1 MKSLPPSAP
10 KSSTASP
17 SRPSIVAKTEAYL
30 RETLAGDGT
39 GHDAWHVLR
48 VRRLALHLAR
58 HEGADPY
65 VVELAALLHDIA
77 DWKFHDGDEEV
88 GPRRAIE
95 WLAALGVEPEVV
107 EEVGAIVRDLSFK
120 GAGVEARPLSLEGKV
135 VQDADRL
142 DAIGAIGIGRTF
154 AYGGH
159 KGRPLYDPA
168 VPPEAHA
175 SAERY
180 KANRSPT
187 LNHFH
192 EKLLLLKDRLN
203 TATARALAERRH
215 RYLEEFVERF
225 LEEWE
230 GRDLA

>member
-1 MKSLPPSAP
+1 MRRTTSAARG
-10 KSSTASP
+10 TANP
-17 SRPSIVAKTEAYL
+17 VASRQSVVDRTEAYM
-30 RETLAGDGT
+30 RETLAGDAS
-39 GHDAWHVLR
+39 GHDPWHILR
-48 VRRLALHLAR
+48 VRRAALHIGR
-58 HEGADPY
+58 REGADLY

-77 DWKFHDGDEEV
+77 DSKFHDGDEEI
-88 GPRRAIE
+88 GPRRARD
-95 WLAALGVEPEVV
+95 WLASLGVEPEVV
-107 EEVGAIVRDLSFK
+107 EQVGTIVRDLSFK
-120 GAGVEARPLSLEGKV
+120 GAGVAKRELTLEGRV

-142 DAIGAIGIGRTF
+142 DAIGAIGVGRAF

-168 VPPEAHA
+168 IPPEAHA
-175 SAERY
+175 TAERY
-180 KANRSPT
+180 KTNQSPT

-215 RYLEEFVERF
+215 RFLEEFVKRF

-230 GRDLA
+230 GRDLD